1 METEDK
7 RHMSPDKDTSLHHYL
22 PDDILMKLKAKK
34 EQSQYL
40 QQAWQ
45 DQIGDELATHTQAIS
60 YENGILKVQA
70 ESAAWASRLRQ
81 QGMQIVRQLRQRPA
95 FRMIKKIQLRVV
107 PGDNPAVKASNRSN
121 RAHLSEQSR
130 ELIGS
135 VAEEINDPG
144 LKAAMLSLSKT
155 SVQALKN
162 KN

>member
-7 RHMSPDKDTSLHHYL
+7 RHMPSDKDTSLVHYL

-34 EQSQYL
+34 EQSQRL
-40 QQAWQ
+40 QQAWR
-45 DQIGDELATHTQAIS
+45 DQIGDELATHTQAVS
-60 YENGILKVQA
+60 YEDGILKVQA

-95 FRMIKKIQLRVV
+95 FRMIKKIQLRVA
-107 PGDNPAVKASNRSN
+107 PDDNPVVKIATQSN
-121 RAHLSEQSR
+121 RAYLSEQSR
-130 ELIGS
+130 KLIGT
-135 VAEEINDPG
+135 VAEEINDPE

-155 SVQALKN
+155 SDQTHKN

>member
-7 RHMSPDKDTSLHHYL
+7 RHMPSDKDTSLHHYL

-40 QQAWQ
+40 QQVWQ
-45 DQIGDELATHTQAIS
+45 NQIGDELATHTQAVS
-60 YENGILKVQA
+60 YQDGILKVQV

-95 FRMIKKIQLRVV
+95 FRMIKKIQLRVA
-107 PGDNPAVKASNRSN
+107 PDNNPAVKVSNRSN
-121 RAHLSEQSR
+121 RAYLSEQSR
-130 ELIGS
+130 ELIGT
-135 VAEEINDPG
+135 VAQEINDPG
-144 LKAAMLSLSKT
+144 LKAAMLNLSKT
-155 SVQALKN
+155 SDPTHKN